1 MNSVNIIK
9 LKSNNP
15 NKYVVVKLPDG
26 TMCVHDKESGENFF
40 NRKSIAELTG
50 LTVRSISLH
59 LEQYKALPIKGRNP
73 SINLNLFNSKRPV
86 EFFPFGAVNYIAYR
100 SNKPEAI
107 QARDYTE
114 RALNE
119 KFNRDVGFTKTIE
132 PTREDKILHKARKQ
146 QAKIRMQ
153 TDALYT
159 ELNFTKPNAE
169 RTKEILDE
177 LSELKPEE
185 LRINRQ
191 IKNIEN
197 CFGSLSKETSARSQS
212 KLLDFDN
219 NSKKKLF

>member
-1 MNSVNIIK
+1 MKELK
-9 LKSNNP
+9 LKDNNP
-15 NKYVVVKLPDG
+15 DKYVIVKLPDG

-50 LTVRSISLH
+50 LTVRSVSLH
-59 LEQYKALPIKGRNP
+59 LEQYKVLPIKGRNP
-73 SINLNLFNSKRPV
+73 SINLKVFNSKRPV

-132 PTREDKILHKARKQ
+132 PTREDKILSRAKKQ
-146 QAKIRMQ
+146 QAKIRMRS
-153 TDALYT
+153 DALYT
-159 ELNFTKPNAE
+159 ELNFMNPSSE
-169 RTKEILDE
+169 RAKEILE
-177 LSELKPEE
+177 EISELKPEE

-197 CFGSLSKETSARSQS
+197 CFGSLSRETSARSQS
-212 KLLDFDN
+212 KLLDFGN
-219 NSKKKLF
+219 NSKIEKNK